1 MKKFGLLMVAVMVV
15 SVLVSCG
22 ETKEETTTSSVALG
36 TRWNQVNAKTPTAPD
51 WVYGSSWEEGT
62 WNGDNVV
69 FILVEGSAMT
79 MEKAEISA
87 DLEKIETLASAIKQL
102 ATTKLGAASSGMLND
117 DEDIDTY
124 FEKTVAAVSEN
135 VDISGAMSTGSYWI
149 YGELI
154 NDAEGTVEPQYRWYE
169 RYAISAAKIQAALE
183 DAWNETEDEYPE
195 ELKEEVGSTLDS
207 LMSASSAKSE

>member
-22 ETKEETTTSSVALG
+22 ETKEETTSSVTLG
-36 TRWNQVNAKTPTAPD
+36 TRWNQVNAKSPVVPD
-51 WVYGSSWEEGT
+51 WVSGASWEEGT
-62 WNGDNVV
+62 WNGDDVI
-69 FILVEGSAMT
+69 FIVVEGSAKT
-79 MEKAEISA
+79 LDKAEIDA

-102 ATTKLGAASSGMLND
+102 STAKLGAASSGMLND

-135 VDISGAMSTGSYWI
+135 VDTSGAMPIGEFWI
-149 YGELI
+149 YGEMI
-154 NDAEGTVEPQYRWYE
+154 NDAEGTVEPEYRFYQ
-169 RYAISAAKIQAALE
+169 RYAISAEKIQSAME
-183 DAWNETEDEYPE
+183 DAWNETKEEYPE

-207 LMSASSAKSE
+207 LMSASSTAGE